1 MSATPI
7 SQVKL
12 AEQSWHDKW
21 YGENAK
27 KEFPDRAADFRE
39 FFSRVQLTPFCDG
52 GWAYWGDARAE
63 MLRMWGDVNGL
74 SVLDYGC
81 GSGQLGIYLAML
93 GAKVSG
99 FDLSPLGVEVA
110 NWAATKYGLSC
121 SFEAMDAEELSYPD
135 QSFDLVVGFGVLHH
149 VIKYPKSAYHLARVL
164 KPGGRAVFHETLWDN
179 PLINLVRRWTT
190 EDSDAGDAHLTERS
204 ILKFGRP
211 CARTEIHKRHIFYML
226 KRLAS
231 LPQRDLSQQLRSRP
245 FWKVVKT
252 VDRGLM
258 QLGLSRFCGEAIV
271 VYSTHPTLGL
281 MVNHGSSS

>member
-1 MSATPI
+1 M

-27 KEFPDRAADFRE
+27 KEFPESAAAFRE

-52 GWAYWGDARAE
+52 GWAYWGDARTE
-63 MLRMWGDVNGL
+63 MLRIWGHVDGL

-99 FDLSPLGVEVA
+99 FDLSPLGVDVA
-110 NWAATKYGLSC
+110 NWAASKYGLVC
-121 SFEAMDAEELSYPD
+121 SFKAMDAEELSYPD

-149 VIKYPKSAYHLARVL
+149 VIKYPQSAYHLARVL

-179 PLINLVRRWTT
+179 PLINFVRRWTT
-190 EDSDAGDAHLTERS
+190 ENADAGDAHLTEES
-204 ILKFGRP
+204 IRQFGRT
-211 CARTEIHKRHIFYML
+211 CSRTEVRKRHICYML
-226 KRLAS
+226 KRLS
-231 LPQRDLSQQLRSRP
+231 TLPKRDLSQPLSPRP
-245 FWKVVKT
+245 FWKAVKKIDQ
-252 VDRGLM
+252 VLLG
-258 QLGLSRFCGEAIV
+258 LGLSRFCGEAIV
-271 VYSTHPTLGL
+271 VYTK
-281 MVNHGSSS
+281 